1 MTAKL
6 KCFTQ
11 KRDSYYYTPTFK
23 GKTKWIPLGNDKSTA
38 LLRYYSL
45 IEGGY
50 CGVSINDLLDN
61 YIRSESFSTKHLS
74 KRSIDTYEY
83 GMAHVRAGMGHLD
96 AAEVNATTISR
107 FIHAAP
113 GSSGNGWVSPLS
125 QAYKRGIL
133 DGLVDSS
140 PFRKGDIQYKP
151 NPVRVRVVHLEEIMK
166 VREQISP
173 HGKFF
178 IDMCLMTGLRISDIL
193 GLTSDCITDEGLEVK
208 IQKKRRS
215 HQVLLFKWTPEL
227 KALSHSISLFEG
239 GTSTTAMSKRFNR
252 ACKAAGVEDLTCHD
266 VRRFVLQEAKRR
278 GMNAQQIAGHSNAS
292 QTANYTLG
300 VPDSVE
306 TLPKLDSTSDQKVSE
321 SPVDQPRLR
330 LVQ

>member
-11 KRDSYYYTPTFK
+11 KRDSYYYTPTIK
-23 GKTKWIPLGNDKSTA
+23 GKTKWIPLGSDKSTA
-38 LLRYYSL
+38 LLRYHSL
-45 IEGGY
+45 IENGH
-50 CGVSINDLLDN
+50 CGVTIDQLLDN
-61 YIRSESFSTKHLS
+61 YIRSEAFSPKKLS

-107 FIHAAP
+107 FIHTAP

-133 DGLVDSS
+133 DGLVDST

-151 NPVRVRVVHLEEIMK
+151 APVRVRVVTLEEIMK
-166 VREQISP
+166 VRGEISP

-252 ACKAAGVEDLTCHD
+252 ACKVVGVENLTCHD
-266 VRRFVLQEAKRR
+266 VRRYVLQEAKRR

-321 SPVDQPRLR
+321 SPDDQPKLR